1 MNLKPQRP
9 CRLDDELYLKLKYIA
24 KEQNRTYN
32 NYIETLLMQTVKVY
46 EEKYGIIQVDTDTL
60 YQ

>member
-9 CRLDDELYLKLKYIA
+9 CRLDDELYLKLKHIA

-32 NYIETLLMQTVKVY
+32 NYIETLLMQTVKAY
-46 EEKYGIIQVDTDTL
+46 EEKHGTIQVDTDAL